1 MRTDWSVRIFARD
14 CVLRSR
20 ANMSIPHLLVANMSI
35 SHRSILTTSHKLPT
49 GYMRERHAKSRGNDH
64 TDQSVRTG
72 EIALIHH
79 TFTYVFWLLMNYLFF
94 IFLVV
99 TCDDTETP
107 TNGNMMT
114 TDEFNIGSTAIFSCS
129 HGYMLTGGDRIR
141 RCNESGDWT
150 GAQPS
155 CTRRPFLVIS
165 IDRFVCSF

>member
-1 MRTDWSVRIFARD
+1 MQVVRLRISVSPRN
-14 CVLRSR
+14 L
-20 ANMSIPHLLVANMSI
+20 
-35 SHRSILTTSHKLPT
+35 
-49 GYMRERHAKSRGNDH
+49 HAKPATLTVLTKHAGSFRFPMYH
-64 TDQSVRTG
+64 
-72 EIALIHH
+72 LH
-79 TFTYVFWLLMNYLFF
+79 F

-155 CTRRPFLVIS
+155 CTRMPFLVIY
-165 IDRFVCSF
+165 IDRFVCSS